1 MSALLAL
8 LLPALVPVASD
19 AVRGI
24 ISKFTGGA
32 GAIPQNVDEE
42 IKLMN
47 AKTEN
52 LKALADLDRPAGNIS
67 QWVADLRASFRYVA
81 AGVVILAAVVTLF
94 APVQK
99 DLTELAWQAAQSVW
113 AFVFGDRMYS
123 YIKRGK

>member
-42 IKLMN
+42 IRLMN

-81 AGVVILAAVVTLF
+81 AGLLIVSAISPLF
-94 APVQK
+94 IPMDIMTPAIPW
-99 DLTELAWQAAQSVW
+99 D
-113 AFVFGDRMYS
+113 G
-123 YIKRGK
+123 GG

>member
-1 MSALLAL
+1 MTALLSL

-42 IKLMN
+42 IRLME
-47 AKTEN
+47 AKTKN
-52 LKALADLDRPAGNIS
+52 LQALAELDKPMGNIS
-67 QWVADLRASFRYVA
+67 QWVADLRASFRYIA
-81 AGVVILAAVVTLF
+81 AGVVILAAVSTVF
-94 APVQK
+94 IPVNPEVA
-99 DLTELAWQAAQSVW
+99 DLSWGAAQSVW
-113 AFVFGDRMYS
+113 SFIFGDRMYS

>member
-1 MSALLAL
+1 MSALLSL

-42 IKLMN
+42 IRLME
-47 AKTEN
+47 AKTKN
-52 LKALADLDRPAGNIS
+52 LQALAELDKPAGNIS
-67 QWVADLRASFRYVA
+67 QWVADLRASFRYIA
-81 AGVVILAAVVTLF
+81 AGVVILAAVTTLF
-94 APVQK
+94 APVEK
-99 DLTELAWQAAQSVW
+99 ELAEIAWQAAGSVW
-113 AFVFGDRMYS
+113 AFVFGDRMWM

>member
-1 MSALLAL
+1 MTALLSL

-42 IKLMN
+42 IRLMN

-52 LKALADLDRPAGNIS
+52 LKALAELDKPSGNIS
-67 QWVADLRASFRYVA
+67 QWVADLRASFRYIA
-81 AGVVILAAVVTLF
+81 AGIIILAAVVTLF
-94 APVQK
+94 VPTRV
-99 DLTELAWQAAQSVW
+99 ELVDIVWQAAGSVW
-113 AFVFGDRMYS
+113 AFIFGGRAYQ